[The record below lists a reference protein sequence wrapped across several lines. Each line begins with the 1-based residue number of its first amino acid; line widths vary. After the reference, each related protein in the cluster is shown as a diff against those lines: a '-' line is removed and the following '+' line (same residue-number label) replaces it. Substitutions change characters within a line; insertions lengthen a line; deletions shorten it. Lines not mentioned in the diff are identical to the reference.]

1 MPDAQAEEFTK
12 SVVESSGGAIPAL
25 SNTGLPESY
34 IQAAK
39 DAFTE
44 GTKWSAVA
52 AGVFLLLGFVATF
65 RLSSR
70 QHGEPVKK

>member
-1 MPDAQAEEFTK
+1 MGTAD
-12 SVVESSGGAIPAL
+12 
-25 SNTGLPESY
+25 SY
-34 IQAAK
+34 VQAAK

-52 AGVFLLLGFVATF
+52 AGIFLLLGFVATF

-70 QHGEPVKK
+70 QHGEPAKK

>member
-1 MPDAQAEEFTK
+1 MGTQ
-12 SVVESSGGAIPAL
+12 
-25 SNTGLPESY
+25 ESY

-70 QHGEPVKK
+70 KHGEEAKN

>member
-1 MPDAQAEEFTK
+1 MGTQ
-12 SVVESSGGAIPAL
+12 
-25 SNTGLPESY
+25 ESY

-70 QHGEPVKK
+70 KHGEPAKK